1 MKAIL
6 LVRISSVAQELESQ
20 TYDLI
25 RYAKNLGYKEK
36 NIITVK
42 NIESAITLAEEERL
56 GLNEMK
62 DLIQKD
68 KSINAVF
75 VWELSRLTRNPITA
89 YSLQKYFLEVNV
101 QLYCYSPPFQL
112 LDDSLSKY
120 HSGGIQSFGFY
131 ITMAQAEMINKK
143 ERFHRAKIR
152 NAHNAKFSGGFVKF
166 GYYIDK
172 NGYYQ
177 IDDRKNENGES
188 NADLIRYVF
197 NRYEQGISIFKLQT
211 ELMERGKTRS
221 TSFVSEI
228 LKSEEY
234 TGEFTGEFAT
244 EKFIEKNKKLN
255 RKYPQIISR
264 EQFIRCKKIAKENNK
279 KADKANE
286 VYMAYKLIKCV
297 ECGGTYI
304 GMKSTIQY
312 LCYNRY
318 GKESRIKRELAKKN
332 PEKANEILK
341 EVCKDSIGININIL
355 DTVLWNACKGL
366 EVKYRTQN
374 LKQMQDELN
383 DKIIANNEKIAKC
396 KKDII
401 DEQNEMDRINILF
414 QKGRISEKASDENY
428 NTCLKNIKGHNNKI
442 SDLESTD
449 LLYTE
454 KIKELSNTSTTIEDI
469 RKLHEGLYASDD
481 VIEKQEIIKRH
492 VNYINIISETPNK
505 TKLIKIYFHVFKNPM
520 VYRIHYKK
528 KPQIIEYD
536 VRGAYAEP
544 PYQFSKVGFEIV
556 KRFITKNGKTV
567 TVN

>member
-6 LVRISSVAQELESQ
+6 IIRVSTDKQEYEEQ
-20 TYDLI
+20 KQDLI
-25 RYAKNLGYKEK
+25 AYGIKKGYKK
-36 NIITVK
+36 KDLIPIDA
-42 NIESAITLAEEERL
+42 IESAITNEE
-56 GLNEMK
+56 K
-62 DLIQKD
+62 DRKSLTLLKEYIDND
-68 KSINAVF
+68 KSINAIF
-75 VWELSRLTRNPITA
+75 LWELSRLARTMEVGISIRD
-89 YSLQKYFLEVNV
+89 FLIKNKI
-101 QLYCYSPPFQL
+101 QLYCLNPSITLLNDKLKATSEGKMSFSIFLQL
-112 LDDSLSKY
+112 SEN
-120 HSGGIQSFGFY
+120 
-131 ITMAQAEMINKK
+131 EMDLKK
-143 ERFHRAKIR
+143 ARFHRSKIR
-152 NAHNAKFSGGFVKF
+152 NAKSGKYSGGFIKF
-166 GYYIDK
+166 GYYVDD
-172 NGYYQ
+172 NGYYK
-177 IDDRKNENGES
+177 IKKEE
-188 NADLIRYVF
+188 ADLVKEIF
-197 NRYEQGISIFKLQT
+197 NRYEQGISIFKLTQ
-211 ELMERGKTRS
+211 EYLERGKIPS
-221 TSFVSEI
+221 SSFVAET
-228 LKSEEY
+228 LKCEAYIGLS
-234 TGEFTGEFAT
+234 
-244 EKFIEKNKKLN
+244 NKYGMN
-255 RKYPQIISR
+255 RVYPQIISK
-264 EQFIRCKKIAKENNK
+264 EQFQRCRKIAKENNK

-332 PEKANEILK
+332 PEKANEILT

-366 EVKYRTQN
+366 EVIYRTQN

-442 SDLESTD
+442 SDLESTN